1 MKFHITTFGCQ
12 MNVHD
17 SEWLARALESR
28 GWEEADENEAQ
39 IFVVNTC
46 LML

>member
-17 SEWLARALESR
+17 SQWLTAALESR
-28 GWEEADENEAQ
+28 GWEG
-39 IFVVNTC
+39 C
-46 LML
+46 GRG